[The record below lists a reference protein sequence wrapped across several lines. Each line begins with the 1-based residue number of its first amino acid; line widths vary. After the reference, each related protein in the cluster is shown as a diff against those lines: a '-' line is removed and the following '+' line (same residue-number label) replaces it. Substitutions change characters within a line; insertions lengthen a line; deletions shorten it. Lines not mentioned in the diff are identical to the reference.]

1 MTNKL
6 ITQYIITG
14 LMVFGLNLDV
24 LAEKSKDQLLTAESP
39 EVIGEAI
46 AIELDER
53 DIGFENQISKME
65 MVLSNAYGQKNT
77 RIMETRLLE
86 RPARD
91 VGDKSMLV
99 FFNPSAIN
107 GTALLS
113 FAEILE
119 PDQQWLFLP
128 ALKRVKRIS
137 SKNKSGP
144 FVGSEFAYEDITGN
158 EIGKYSW
165 RFEGLEACPV
175 TTELECFKLTTIPKY
190 EHSGYTKRIVWVDVN
205 EFRTHQIDFYDRK
218 SSLIKTQ
225 TFHGYKEYLNKFWRA
240 DLWKMINHQTGKSTE
255 LYFKDYQFK
264 TNLSDKDFRKS
275 SLKRVR

>member
-1 MTNKL
+1 MNKL
-6 ITQYIITG
+6 ITQCVLTG
-14 LMVFGLNLDV
+14 LIMSGLNTEA
-24 LAEKSKDQLLTAESP
+24 LAEKNKDQLLTGESP
-39 EVIGEAI
+39 ELVGETI
-46 AIELDER
+46 AIELDDR
-53 DIGFENQISKME
+53 DIGFVNQISKME
-65 MVLSNAYGQKNT
+65 MVLNNAYGQKNT
-77 RIMETRLLE
+77 RIMEARILE

-158 EIGKYSW
+158 EIDKYSW
-165 RFEGLEACPV
+165 RFKGLEACPV
-175 TTELECFKLTTIPKY
+175 TKELECFKLSTIPKY
-190 EHSGYTKRIVWVDVN
+190 EHSGYTKRIVWVDVE
-205 EFRTHQIDFYDRK
+205 EFRADQIDFYDRK

-225 TFHGYKEYLNKFWRA
+225 TFHGYKEYLNNFWRA
-240 DLWKMINHQTGKSTE
+240 DLWKMVNHQTGKSTE
-255 LYFKDYQFK
+255 LYFKDYRFK
-264 TNLSDKDFRKS
+264 TNLKEKDFSKA
-275 SLKRVR
+275 SLKRIR

>member
-1 MTNKL
+1 M
-6 ITQYIITG
+6 ITG
-14 LMVFGLNLDV
+14 LIISGINNKV
-24 LAEKSKDQLLTAESP
+24 LAEKNKEQLLTNESP
-39 EVIGEAI
+39 ELIGEAI
-46 AIELDER
+46 AIELDDR
-53 DIGFENQISKME
+53 DIGFINQISKME
-65 MVLSNAYGQKNT
+65 MVLNNAYGQKNT
-77 RIMETRLLE
+77 RIMETRILE

-119 PDQQWLFLP
+119 PDQQWLYLP

-158 EIGKYSW
+158 EVGKYSW
-165 RFEGLEACPV
+165 RFDGLEACPV
-175 TTELECFKLTTIPKY
+175 AKEIECFKLTTIPKY
-190 EHSGYTKRIVWVDVN
+190 EHSGYTKRIVWVDVD
-205 EFRTHQIDFYDRK
+205 EFRADKIDFYDRK

-225 TFHGYKEYLNKFWRA
+225 TFHGYKEYLNKHWRA
-240 DLWKMINHQTGKSTE
+240 DLWKMVNHQTGKSTE

-264 TNLSDKDFRKS
+264 TRLTENNFSKA

>member
-1 MTNKL
+1 MNKL
-6 ITQYIITG
+6 ITQCVLTG
-14 LMVFGLNLDV
+14 LIMSGLNTEA
-24 LAEKSKDQLLTAESP
+24 LAEKNKDQLLTGESP
-39 EVIGEAI
+39 ELVGETI
-46 AIELDER
+46 AIELDDR
-53 DIGFENQISKME
+53 DIGFVNQISKME
-65 MVLSNAYGQKNT
+65 MVLNNAYGQKNT
-77 RIMETRLLE
+77 RIMEARILE

-158 EIGKYSW
+158 EIDKYSW
-165 RFEGLEACPV
+165 RFKGLEACPV
-175 TTELECFKLTTIPKY
+175 TKELECFKLSTIPKY
-190 EHSGYTKRIVWVDVN
+190 EHSGYTKRIVWVDVE
-205 EFRTHQIDFYDRK
+205 EFRADQIDFYDRK

-225 TFHGYKEYLNKFWRA
+225 TFHG
-240 DLWKMINHQTGKSTE
+240 
-255 LYFKDYQFK
+255 
-264 TNLSDKDFRKS
+264 
-275 SLKRVR
+275 